1 MALGIDYHLDT
12 MQDAYDKWVSA
23 EGKKEQEKAAFERRQ
38 EKAARQKMKSDLLMV
53 GHAALAIG
61 TGGAS
66 IPYQAQFGG
75 MANRVAMGDD
85 YEGSQAQS
93 LQNLGSTAYSV
104 SNLAK
109 AKAIEAADKK
119 FNARINTALE
129 YGKTLPA
136 DQRVGFMTRL
146 YDYMDKY
153 DTHMENLDPSF
164 METLDPNYSVN
175 APKMPKM
182 DPTQMDPELAAK
194 QANIERNRE
203 LALISSNRNPVTGS
217 ARGESLGTGYQYQ
230 GERSYMPNPAE
241 NQFHSVP
248 LDNNPYTK
256 TQSFDNYIPEYNLPA
271 DKRRRPTVGHFYQGY
286 GIN

>member
-1 MALGIDYHLDT
+1 MALGINYNLDT
-12 MQDAYDKWVSA
+12 MQDAYDRWVYA
-23 EGKKEQEKAAFERRQ
+23 EGKKEQEKAAYKRRQ
-38 EKAARQKMKSDLLMV
+38 EKAARQKMKSDMLMA

-85 YEGSQAQS
+85 YEGSQAQA

-119 FNARINTALE
+119 FNARIKRAIE
-129 YGKTLPA
+129 FGKTLPA
-136 DQRVGFMTRL
+136 DQRVGFMTRI
-146 YDYMDKY
+146 YDYADKY
-153 DTHMENLDPSF
+153 DSHMENLDPSF
-164 METLDPNYSVN
+164 LDTLDPDYSVN
-175 APKMPKM
+175 APKMPTM
-182 DPTQMDPELAAK
+182 NPVEIDAGLAAK

-203 LALISSNRNPVTGS
+203 LALISSNRDPVTGET
-217 ARGESLGTGYQYQ
+217 RGESLGTGYQYQ

-241 NQFHSVP
+241 NQFYSVP
-248 LDNNPYTK
+248 LDNNPYAK
-256 TQSFDNYIPEYNLPA
+256 TQ
-271 DKRRRPTVGHFYQGY
+271 GHFFQGY